1 MNRFIAAAPVLL
13 EILESGG
20 YPDFSGLYRA
30 AGFEPLRTRS
40 MRAGLRLLRETA
52 PAVVVAEFVYTP
64 HYSFRISSLESL
76 MAGIQ
81 AAGRRPRLV
90 VLAERADAAHLD
102 RLEKRM
108 RIDARL
114 LLPVHAETLRAAL
127 GPAPS
132 SPGVSP
138 GGR

>member
-1 MNRFIAAAPVLL
+1 MNRPGPAAPVLL

-20 YPDFSGLYRA
+20 YPDFSGLYRE
-30 AGFEPLRTRS
+30 AGFEPLRARS
-40 MRAGLRLLRETA
+40 MRAGLRLLREAA
-52 PAVVVAEFVYTP
+52 PAVVVVEFVYTP

-102 RLEKRM
+102 RLEARM
-108 RIDARL
+108 DIDARL

-127 GPAPS
+127 GPAPADPRLS
-132 SPGVSP
+132 RGE
-138 GGR
+138 R